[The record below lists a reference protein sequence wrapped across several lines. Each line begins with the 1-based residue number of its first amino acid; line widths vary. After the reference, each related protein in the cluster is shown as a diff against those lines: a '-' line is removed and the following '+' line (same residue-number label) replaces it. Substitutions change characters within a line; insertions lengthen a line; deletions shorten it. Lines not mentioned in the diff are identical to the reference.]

1 MAARMTAPLYTT
13 EILRLAASL
22 RDAHPLDRED
32 GCAEVRSSTCGSR
45 VCMTVQLDDD
55 RRVHRISMQVQAC
68 AFGQASAAL
77 LERHSHGRTHDEV
90 SEAMLDLSRW
100 LAGEHD
106 ETPRW
111 PALIALA
118 PARQRSGRHGAIM
131 LPFRALLAAMDA
143 CG

>member
-1 MAARMTAPLYTT
+1 MSAPLYTT

-22 RDAHPLDRED
+22 QEPHTLDHED
-32 GCAEVRSSTCGSR
+32 GCAEVRSPTCGSR
-45 VCMTVQLDDD
+45 VCMTVQLDHD
-55 RRVHRISMQVQAC
+55 RRVDRISMQVQAC
-68 AFGQASAAL
+68 AFGQASAVL
-77 LERHSHGRTHDEV
+77 LERHSRGRTHDEV

-106 ETPRW
+106 QRPHW

-118 PARQRSGRHGAIM
+118 PARERSGRHGAIL
-131 LPFRALLAAMDA
+131 LPFRALLAAIDA